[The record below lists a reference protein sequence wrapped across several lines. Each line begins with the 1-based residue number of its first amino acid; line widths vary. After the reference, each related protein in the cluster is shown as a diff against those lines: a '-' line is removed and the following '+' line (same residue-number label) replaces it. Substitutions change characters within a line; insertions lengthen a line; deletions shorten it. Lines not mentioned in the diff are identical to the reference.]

1 MKLKT
6 LSLSLFALSL
16 LCVLFAQGEDKVLR
30 KVPVA
35 LGLAAH
41 PVNGGDCLISDD
53 EFQYI
58 AFYDA
63 DHQMTVGKRKLSE
76 TEWEFAK
83 LPETVGWDTH
93 NKVVIFQDNDG
104 YLHVTGNMHN
114 HPLNYF
120 QTKKPQDIQTFETI
134 DRWTGFKEDRVCYPN
149 LTQMSDGTILMMHRF
164 GGSGNGM
171 RILKQYDEKTQTW
184 SGPEHPITNGMDR
197 KPTCNAYPIGRM
209 QEDNNGVLHFAW
221 CWRETP
227 DVLTN
232 FDICYAKSLDKG
244 LTWLS
249 WNGKPFDL
257 PITPEN
263 AEVVDPIP
271 QKTGLMNGGSHIL
284 DDAGN
289 PYIGYTRFDKNGCN
303 QLFVAT
309 PDDEKWNII
318 QITDWQETI
327 QFEGRGSIPKS
338 PPTPS
343 LRWKDGNLHIRYG
356 YSLVKP
362 SQGVMIV
369 TREELLDSKP
379 GSLTVQPP
387 QTSSLN
393 IPSVRAVNRGP
404 LPEGQV
410 HYMQQQVARA
420 NRDRKPESPKSPTM
434 VYVVETFQ
442 D

>member
-1 MKLKT
+1 MNQKLF
-6 LSLSLFALSL
+6 SFIPVALSL
-16 LCVLFAQGEDKVLR
+16 LCAFAVQSENKILR
-30 KVPVA
+30 RVPVA
-35 LGLAAH
+35 LGLASH
-41 PVNGGDCLISDD
+41 PVNGGDCLISDS

-58 AFYDA
+58 AFYDGG
-63 DHQMTVGKRKLSE
+63 HQMTVGKRNLSE
-76 TEWEFAK
+76 TEWEFVK

-93 NKVVIFQDNDG
+93 NKVVIFQDSEG

-120 QTKKPQDIQTFETI
+120 RTKKPRDIQTFETI
-134 DRWTGFKEDRVCYPN
+134 DRWTGYKEDRVCYPN
-149 LTQMSDGTILMMHRF
+149 LTQMQDGTILMMHRY

-171 RILKQYDEKTQTW
+171 RIVKRYNEKTQTW

-197 KPTCNAYPIGRM
+197 KPTCNAYPIGKM
-209 QEDNNGVLHFAW
+209 QADVNGVLHFAW

-257 PITPEN
+257 PITPET
-263 AEVVDPIP
+263 AEVVDPIQ
-271 QKTGLMNGGSHIL
+271 QKSGLLNGGSTII
-284 DDAGN
+284 DDDGN
-289 PYIGYTRFDKNGCN
+289 PYIGYTRFDDHLHN

-309 PDDEKWNII
+309 PHEHKWKVI
-318 QITDWQETI
+318 QVTNWDKTF

-338 PPTPS
+338 PPTPRLS
-343 LRWKDGNLHIRYG
+343 WKDGKIHIRYS
-356 YSLVKP
+356 YALVDLKHGEA
-362 SQGVMIV
+362 SI
-369 TREELLDSKP
+369 TRKKLLASIP
-379 GSLTVQPP
+379 GSIVF
-387 QTSSLN
+387 SSLDKDGFN
-393 IPSVRAVNRGP
+393 IPNIRAVNRGP

-410 HYMQQQVARA
+410 HYMQQETARA
-420 NRDRKPESPKSPTM
+420 NRDRKPENPKKPTM
-434 VYVVETFQ
+434 IFIVETIQ